1 MQMYEVPGGV
11 VDWECP
17 NGLKWHA
24 TSSVIQEAI
33 AAGALTKRPS
43 PPIVRKRISIPPNAL
58 LECNICSDQ
67 RGCPNVSVC
76 CGGQISVNIQGPCP
90 HGKW

>member
-33 AAGALTKRPS
+33 EAGALTKS
-43 PPIVRKRISIPPNAL
+43 PPPPPERQRNDIPPDAIRT
-58 LECNICSDQ
+58 CNECSDQ
-67 RGCPNVSVC
+67 RGCRNVGVY
-76 CGGQISVNIQGPCP
+76 CGGQISVNIQTPCP